1 MRSLI
6 FLLRSER
13 VAATSNYR
21 QKTCLHLHL
30 CLNRIVSGT
39 GRARTEP
46 ARQHLSLDDLNGFP
60 SVTKKHPF
68 SISLAFSSTA
78 PRYNGFF
85 FSFFTFS
92 PSALALAHALFS
104 VAERSEWVRKCEWE
118 GKQTAFVLLCT
129 LTVFVY
135 GCACLTE
142 FPCHCIVCM
151 YGCFSNGWSTA
162 SVMKH
167 SCISTRTSDY
177 INSYT
182 ECSTTHSKVL
192 FFWCHEYLRMNHSP
206 ACIMCA

>member
-85 FSFFTFS
+85 FLFS
-92 PSALALAHALFS
+92 PFLPLPLHSLTPCFLWRSGVSESESASERENRQRLFYCAHLP
-104 VAERSEWVRKCEWE
+104 C
-118 GKQTAFVLLCT
+118 LCT
-129 LTVFVY
+129 VARVLPSFRVIALS
-135 GCACLTE
+135 AC
-142 FPCHCIVCM
+142 
-151 YGCFSNGWSTA
+151 TA
-162 SVMKH
+162 AFLMG
-167 SCISTRTSDY
+167 DPQPALW
-177 INSYT
+177 N
-182 ECSTTHSKVL
+182 THV
-192 FFWCHEYLRMNHSP
+192 
-206 ACIMCA
+206 